1 MNELINNFKNKR
13 GWLHGLVALSLGY
26 IFTGAQDWSTWA
38 DYAGQKHGIGLCI
51 AIGIGILACIYE
63 WSQALYVS
71 THYPLA
77 KNDGFDWYDI
87 AWSAIG
93 AVIGTQ
99 IGCAWQSVAACYV
112 CGAVVVVCFVYEG
125 VRFFKASKY

>member
-1 MNELINNFKNKR
+1 MNKLINNFKNKR
-13 GWLHGLVALSLGY
+13 GWLHGLVGLSLGY
-26 IFTGAQDWSTWA
+26 IFTGAQDWSTWNE
-38 DYAGQKHGIGLCI
+38 YTFQKHGIGLCI
-51 AIGIGILACIYE
+51 AIVIGILACIYE

-87 AWSAIG
+87 AWSVIG

-99 IGCAWQSVAACYV
+99 IGCYWQLAAVFYV
-112 CGAVVVVCFVYEG
+112 CWTIVFSCMGYEII
-125 VRFFKASKY
+125 RFYKASKY